1 MARRKKAK
9 RPPPV
14 RLDGNGERQWSDPV
28 EAAAEDDPRSM
39 PEQAM
44 FDPEVDDLA
53 EMLGEEYVRS
63 VTSGEEQGVELRDEE
78 VPEEEGGPFI
88 ETSPR
93 KEFAFD
99 VDDSNPEDAEREPLP
114 LANRQPT
121 KNQR

>member
-1 MARRKKAK
+1 MPRKTN
-9 RPPPV
+9 RNSPPPD
-14 RLDGNGERQWSDPV
+14 LDEGDRQLSDPV
-28 EAAAEDDPRSM
+28 ERAEHDPRSM
-39 PEQAM
+39 PEQLM
-44 FDPEVDDLA
+44 FDPEADDLG
-53 EMLGEEYVRS
+53 EMLGEEYVRA

-99 VDDSNPEDAEREPLP
+99 IDGSNPEDAEREPLP
-114 LANRQPT
+114 LANRQRT

>member
-1 MARRKKAK
+1 MARKSKRK

-14 RLDGNGERQWSDPV
+14 LPEGDRQLSDPV
-28 EAAAEDDPRSM
+28 EMAAEDDQRAM
-39 PEQAM
+39 PERLM
-44 FDPEVDDLA
+44 FDPEADDLG

-78 VPEEEGGPFI
+78 VPEEDGGPFI

-114 LANRQPT
+114 LANRERT